1 MPSAW
6 TLSAHR
12 HTTSIGTMHLFSGF
26 LLCFSEVKL
35 AKVAGNFSPKKLKK
49 IPLVLL
55 PGGFGAGGCRGSK
68 VTACKRNTNGSRIP
82 RASSMREK
90 ACSKVGAVQLAAT
103 ELRKVELRKAPA
115 QTQVLKSEQ
124 LERLAGS

>member
-1 MPSAW
+1 
-6 TLSAHR
+6 
-12 HTTSIGTMHLFSGF
+12 MHLFSGF

-35 AKVAGNFSPKKLKK
+35 AKVAGNFSQKKLKK
-49 IPLVLL
+49 NPLGASARGLWCRRV
-55 PGGFGAGGCRGSK
+55 PGQQGDSMQTQHQWEQDPQSQLC
-68 VTACKRNTNGSRIP
+68 
-82 RASSMREK
+82 SSMREK

-115 QTQVLKSEQ
+115 QPQVLKSEQ